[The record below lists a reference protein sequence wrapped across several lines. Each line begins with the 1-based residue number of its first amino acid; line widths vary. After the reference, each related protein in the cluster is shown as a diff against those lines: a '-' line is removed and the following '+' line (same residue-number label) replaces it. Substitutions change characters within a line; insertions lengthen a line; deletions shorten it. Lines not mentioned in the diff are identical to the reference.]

1 MTCAELKDL
10 LDPYVDAELE
20 AGPRREVE
28 AHAERCSPC
37 ARAVGDRR
45 TLSGSLRAAFGSA
58 LEGAEPRGGA
68 RERLVDRM
76 MESSKRRLVI
86 PARLAAAA
94 VIGVALGLVA
104 SALGLSRAT
113 PEELVVAESLRAR
126 DTRGAQV
133 RALRSAT
140 EADLAF
146 VREAVEPA
154 KRQDAAAL
162 ALNVAAS
169 TLQRRLEPAAQPPPD
184 REAARER
191 RLVVTGTVNG
201 AAVEVVQMGD
211 GRVTLMVPGRT
222 VEAPSMAELQRRHG
236 DLCRTFE
243 VQGREGAVRVGEN
256 AASTDLKGRLH
267 LLWRTGTWDE
277 EAQWEAAR
285 TWMKGRL
292 PDPAEMEK
300 AFREM
305 QERYQAAC
313 APVLPPEV
321 KVDVA
326 ALLSKVK
333 GRSRRELDETRA
345 RVEQE
350 MKRLEREL
358 EELQELRGRAKGLRA
373 FAETVAG
380 SR

>member
-20 AGPRREVE
+20 AAPRREVDV
-28 AHAERCSPC
+28 HAERCSSC
-37 ARAVGDRR
+37 ARAIAERR
-45 TLSGSLRAAFGSA
+45 ALSGSLRAAFGSA
-58 LEGAEPRGGA
+58 LEGTEPRGGA
-68 RERLVDRM
+68 REGLVGRM
-76 MESSKRRLVI
+76 VEASKRRLVL

-94 VIGVALGLVA
+94 VIGVTLGLVA
-104 SALGLSRAT
+104 SAMGLSRAT

-126 DTRGAQV
+126 DARGAQV
-133 RALRSAT
+133 QALRSAT
-140 EADLAF
+140 EADLEF
-146 VREAVEPA
+146 VRGAVAPA

-191 RLVVTGTVNG
+191 RLTVTGTVNG

-222 VEAPSMAELQRRHG
+222 VEAPSMAELQRRHA

-243 VQGREGAVRVGEN
+243 VQGREGSVRVGEN

-277 EAQWEAAR
+277 DAQWEAAR
-285 TWMKGRL
+285 SWMKVRM

-305 QERYQAAC
+305 QERCKAAS

-326 ALLSKVK
+326 ALLAAVK
-333 GRSRRELDETRA
+333 GRSRRELEETRL

-358 EELQELRGRAKGLRA
+358 EDLKELRGRAKGLRT
-373 FAETVAG
+373 FAESVTG
-380 SR
+380 N